1 MEGLAAEEDV
11 LAIPYVL
18 VCAAGLGGG
27 GAFNGAHVWV
37 RQGEMMAGSVWNI

>member
-18 VCAAGLGGG
+18 VVQQASGVVLPSMEHMFGLDK
-27 GAFNGAHVWV
+27 
-37 RQGEMMAGSVWNI
+37 EK